1 VSRPCVDVV
10 VPFRGQPHDLEQLS
24 ARLACLSLQA
34 GDTIVVVDN
43 SPEQPSAEPSSNG
56 KVRLLRASE
65 RLTPGYARNVGA
77 ACGNAEWL
85 VFIDADT
92 EPSPDLLDRY
102 FDVTPSEATAQL
114 AGKVID
120 EPVGPEA
127 PGPARYAYLRGA
139 MDQTRTLELVPGPFA
154 QTANVACR
162 RSAFEAVGGFR
173 EHIWP
178 AEDADLSFRLRAA
191 GWTIERRD
199 EASVVHFSRR
209 TVRAM
214 VGQAARHGAGCA
226 WLDQA
231 YPGSSPAR
239 RLPGL
244 VWWGI
249 RFATAGLA
257 RAARRRDRDEAV
269 RAVYEPL
276 WELAFELGRSRSVER
291 RSR

>member
-1 VSRPCVDVV
+1 M
-10 VPFRGQPHDLEQLS
+10 
-24 ARLACLSLQA
+24 
-34 GDTIVVVDN
+34 VVDN
-43 SPEQPSAEPSSNG
+43 SPGWRSPEASSNG
-56 KVRLLRASE
+56 EVRTLSAPE
-65 RLTPGYARNVGA
+65 RPSPGYARNVGA

-85 VFIDADT
+85 VFVDADT
-92 EPSPDLLDRY
+92 DPSPDLLDRY
-102 FDVTPSEATAQL
+102 FDVNPSEATAQL

-120 EPVGPEA
+120 EPVGADA
-127 PGPARYAYLRGA
+127 PAPARYAYLRGA
-139 MDQTRTLELVPGPFA
+139 MDQTRTLELAPGPFA

-173 EHIWP
+173 EDIWP

-191 GWTIERRD
+191 GWEIERRD
-199 EASVVHFSRR
+199 GASVVHFSRR
-209 TVRAM
+209 TVRGM
-214 VGQAARHGAGCA
+214 IGQAARHGAGCA
-226 WLDQA
+226 WLERV

-249 RFATAGLA
+249 RFASAGLV
-257 RAARRRDRDEAV
+257 RAALRRDRDEAV

-291 RSR
+291 G